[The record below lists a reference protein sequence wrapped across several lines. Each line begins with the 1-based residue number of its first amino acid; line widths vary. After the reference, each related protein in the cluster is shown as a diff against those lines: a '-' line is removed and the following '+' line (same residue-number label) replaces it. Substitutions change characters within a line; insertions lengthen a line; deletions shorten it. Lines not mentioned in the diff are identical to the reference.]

1 MKQYFAYIRVSTVK
15 QGERGSSLQEQKS
28 SIEAHAQRHGLVIV
42 AWFKE
47 VETAAKQ
54 GRREFSRM
62 LTELQRGAATGLIIH
77 KIDRSARNLRDWANL
92 GDLIDRGIDV
102 QFVQDGLDL
111 HSRGGRLS
119 ADIQAVVAADY
130 VRNLRDEVKKG
141 FYGRLKQGLYPLPA
155 PIGYLNK
162 GKGNPKELD
171 PIRAPL
177 VRHAFER
184 YATASYS
191 LKKLRM
197 ELHQLGLR
205 ARTGLP
211 LRPSTL
217 SDMLHNPFYIGLI
230 RIWRTG
236 ETFQGIHAPL
246 VTQTVFER
254 VQAVMQGKTATKMVK
269 HDFLFRRL
277 IRCEQCG
284 HLLTG
289 ERQKQRFV
297 YYRCHS
303 EGCPLTTVSE
313 ITLDNLFREKLT
325 FLRCDEE
332 EIRDLRDMIEAM
344 RANDT
349 TDIEQQHA
357 EFRLRLAKCEERLH
371 RLTDA
376 LIDGL
381 IDKELFESRK
391 TAILSERR
399 NLNDRLE
406 APPSALSVAD
416 RVCDYFE
423 RQNKAYLGYESDLA
437 PEKRAIVEDLT
448 SNLSVRGKKPTIVLK
463 SPFQEIID
471 RRILQNCGPRRGDV
485 RTRASK
491 LLDVFK
497 SCAMRELQSITDDLK
512 RAA

>member
-1 MKQYFAYIRVSTVK
+1 MKPYFAYIRVSTVK

-28 SIEAHAQRHGLVIV
+28 SIEAHAQRHGLAIV
-42 AWFKE
+42 AWFE
-47 VETAAKQ
+47 EMETAAKQ

-62 LTELQRGAATGLIIH
+62 LTELQRGTASGLIIH

-92 GDLIDRGIDV
+92 GELIDRGIDV
-102 QFVQDGLDL
+102 QFAHDGLDL
-111 HSRGGRLS
+111 HTRGGRLS

-155 PIGYLNK
+155 PIGYLDK
-162 GKGNPKELD
+162 GGGRPKELD

-191 LKKLRM
+191 LKKLCM

-205 ARTGLP
+205 SRVGLP
-211 LRPSTL
+211 LRINTL
-217 SDMLHNPFYIGLI
+217 SGMLHNPFYVGLI
-230 RIWRTG
+230 RIGRTG

-246 VTQTVFER
+246 VTQIVFDR
-254 VQAVMQGKTATKMVK
+254 VQAVLRGKTAAKTVK
-269 HDFLFRRL
+269 HDFLFRRQ
-277 IRCEQCG
+277 IRCERCG

-303 EGCPLTTVSE
+303 DGCPSTTVTE
-313 ITLDNLFREKLT
+313 EALDNILREKLM

-332 EIRDLRDMIEAM
+332 EIRDIRDMIEAM
-344 RANDT
+344 RENVT
-349 TDIEQQHA
+349 TDVERQHA
-357 EFRLRLAKCEERLH
+357 ELRMRLAKCEERLH

-381 IDKELFESRK
+381 LDKELFESRK
-391 TAILSERR
+391 VAILSERR
-399 NLNDRLE
+399 DLRDRLE
-406 APPSALSVAD
+406 APPSALSATD
-416 RVCDYFE
+416 RVSNYFE
-423 RQNKAYLGYESDLA
+423 RQNKAYVGYESDSPL
-437 PEKRAIVEDLT
+437 EKRAIVEDLI
-448 SNLSVRGKKPTIVLK
+448 SNLSVRGKKPTITLK
-463 SPFQEIID
+463 SPFQEIVNW
-471 RRILQNCGPRRGDV
+471 RFLQDGGPCRDDV
-485 RTRASK
+485 RTRARQ
-491 LLDVFK
+491 LLEVLK
-497 SCAMRELQSITDDLK
+497 SCADRQMNDTVVALNRP
-512 RAA
+512 A